1 MLLIVKEILFVR
13 TIGNVKRTVQRKCVL
28 MLGCKGLNY
37 SKTKLLTWS
46 FSGLQTLTHKMWSIS
61 QSTGLSLWN
70 IRKNST
76 TILKSLERKSFP
88 VNRVKKKLNG
98 DLWVRLESCPRQNIQ
113 NTFTN
118 KSKSWELQN
127 KPLICF
133 LLKCKCFD
141 CWSKRWCGHNVIF
154 QLNRKRQLNF
164 LTLRW

>member
-88 VNRVKKKLNG
+88 VNRVKKNWMG
-98 DLWVRLESCPRQNIQ
+98 ICESDWSLAQDKTYKTPLPINPRAEN
-113 NTFTN
+113 
-118 KSKSWELQN
+118 SKISHW
-127 KPLICF
+127 F
-133 LLKCKCFD
+133 VS
-141 CWSKRWCGHNVIF
+141 CWSANVLIVEA
-154 QLNRKRQLNF
+154 KDGVA
-164 LTLRW
+164 TMSSSS